1 MNTSTLMQME
11 SAVFA
16 EFERVE
22 TRRKAVQH
30 REELLAETAR
40 AAEDE
45 CAEGLLSEEEAN
57 RFMELPA
64 IARRMHDRLEVRAEA
79 LRNAFKALEEARELA
94 QFARSDRQKSAFMA
108 RMRRG

>member
-22 TRRKAVQH
+22 ARRKAVEH
-30 REELLAETAR
+30 RLDLLAETAR

-45 CAEGLLSEEEAN
+45 SAEGLLPTEEAD

-64 IARRMHDRLEVRAEA
+64 IARRMHDRLEARAEA

-94 QFARSDRQKSAFMA
+94 QFARSDRRKSAL
-108 RMRRG
+108 MRRG